1 MPFFGMLL
9 SLFSFGVVMKVIMP
23 AILIGTVIFLLSMKT
38 GADSGSLLQ
47 QFSAII
53 TGAVNEI
60 HLYVEQIRNFFG

>member
-1 MPFFGMLL
+1 
-9 SLFSFGVVMKVIMP
+9 MKVIMP